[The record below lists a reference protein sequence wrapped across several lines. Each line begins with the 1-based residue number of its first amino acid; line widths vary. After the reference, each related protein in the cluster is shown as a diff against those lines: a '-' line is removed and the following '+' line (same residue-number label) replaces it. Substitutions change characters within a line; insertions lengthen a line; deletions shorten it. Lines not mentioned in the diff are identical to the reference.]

1 MKKFAPFILVVAA
14 IAIIGY
20 FDSPKFA
27 EKEQSVSTFPFPEEE
42 TTSATAAEEEEIKG
56 IPELENRL
64 VDMYQE
70 DGYSI
75 EVYQEYEVYKDEQG
89 NVIERVPTEN
99 YDYLR
104 YKQ

>member
-1 MKKFAPFILVVAA
+1 MKKFAPLLLIA
-14 IAIIGY
+14 IAIVVIGY

-27 EKEQSVSTFPFPEEE
+27 EKEQAISTFPVPEEE

-56 IPELENRL
+56 IPELESRL
-64 VDMYQE
+64 VDMYLE
-70 DGYSI
+70 DGYSV

-89 NVIERVPTEN
+89 NVIERVATEN
-99 YDYLR
+99 YNYLR

>member
-1 MKKFAPFILVVAA
+1 MKKFAPFILIAVA
-14 IAIIGY
+14 IGIIGY

-27 EKEQSVSTFPFPEEE
+27 EKEQAVTTFPVPEED
-42 TTSATAAEEEEIKG
+42 TTSAISAEEEEIKG

-89 NVIERVPTEN
+89 NVIERVATEN
-99 YDYLR
+99 YNYLR
-104 YKQ
+104 YKL

>member
-1 MKKFAPFILVVAA
+1 MKKFAPLLLVA
-14 IAIIGY
+14 IIVVIGY

-27 EKEQSVSTFPFPEEE
+27 EKEQAISTFPVPEEE

-56 IPELENRL
+56 IPEPESRL
-64 VDMYQE
+64 VDMYLE
-70 DGYSI
+70 DGYSV

-89 NVIERVPTEN
+89 NVIERVATEN
-99 YDYLR
+99 YNYLR

>member
-1 MKKFAPFILVVAA
+1 MKKFTPFILVAVA

-27 EKEQSVSTFPFPEEE
+27 EKEQVISTFPIPEEE
-42 TTSATAAEEEEIKG
+42 TTSATSAEESEIKG
-56 IPELENRL
+56 IPELESRL

-99 YDYLR
+99 YNYLR